1 MGAMTDYLEG
11 EIIKHIFRSGSFTKP
26 EGLYIALF
34 TTEGGEDS
42 AGTEVSGGSYA
53 RAPAAPGDAN
63 WSAPAAGNGTT
74 SNLVEIAFPAAPS
87 ADWGRATHWAIFDAA
102 TGGNRLIYAPLT
114 AAKNI
119 NAGDPA
125 PTFPVGSLTFQVDD

>member
-1 MGAMTDYLEG
+1 MSAMTDYLEG
-11 EIIKHIFRSGSFTKP
+11 EIIKHIFRTGSFTKP
-26 EGLYIALF
+26 AGLYIALF
-34 TTEGGEDS
+34 TTEGDEDS
-42 AGTEVSGGSYA
+42 SGTEVSGGSYA
-53 RAPAAPGDAN
+53 RALAPPGDAN
-63 WSAPAAGNGTT
+63 WSAPASGNGTT
-74 SNLVEIAFPAAPS
+74 SNIAEIAFPAAPT

-125 PTFPVGSLTFQVDD
+125 PIFPPGMLTFQVDD